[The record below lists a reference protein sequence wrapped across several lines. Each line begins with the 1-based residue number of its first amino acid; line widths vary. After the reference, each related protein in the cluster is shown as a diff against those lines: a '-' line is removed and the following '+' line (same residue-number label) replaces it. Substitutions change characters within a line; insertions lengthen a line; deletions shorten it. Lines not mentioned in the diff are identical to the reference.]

1 VIRHVG
7 GGLRDERQGGLR
19 RDGERM
25 STAAKAHEPTMEEIL
40 ASIRRIISDDEP
52 GQSMAP
58 KPSTA
63 KAPEPEAPAVEVDAI
78 DAAEALGQDDIDAMF
93 ASFDAPE
100 PPKAKAPEPAP
111 APVAP
116 AAAAP
121 ADDID
126 VFELT
131 EDMAEAPFSPP
142 PPPQPT
148 PVAKAPEPAPR
159 QEPEPRWETPAPAP
173 AYAAPSAMEDRL
185 LSTATNDAVTG
196 AFGALTNTILANN
209 ARTLDDIVKEM
220 LRPMLRAWLDDNL
233 PPLVERLVKQE
244 IERVAR
250 GGR

>member
-1 VIRHVG
+1 
-7 GGLRDERQGGLR
+7 
-19 RDGERM
+19 M

-52 GQSMAP
+52 GPAMTAPSASPAP
-58 KPSTA
+58 KPAPA
-63 KAPEPEAPAVEVDAI
+63 KPAPQPEPEALDES
-78 DAAEALGQDDIDAMF
+78 ALGQDDIDAMF

-100 PPKAKAPEPAP
+100 PPKAKAPEPA
-111 APVAP
+111 AAATVAP
-116 AAAAP
+116 APAVATPAVAAP
-121 ADDID
+121 AAEEDID

-142 PPPQPT
+142 PPPQPA
-148 PVAKAPEPAPR
+148 PVAKAPEPPR
-159 QEPEPRWETPAPAP
+159 REPEPRWEAPAP
-173 AYAAPSAMEDRL
+173 SFAAPAAMEDRL
-185 LSTATNDAVTG
+185 LSAATNDAVTG
-196 AFGALTNTILANN
+196 AFGALTNTILSNN
-209 ARTLDDIVKEM
+209 ARTLDDIVKDM

>member
-1 VIRHVG
+1 
-7 GGLRDERQGGLR
+7 
-19 RDGERM
+19 M

-63 KAPEPEAPAVEVDAI
+63 KAAEPEAPELDAV

-100 PPKAKAPEPAP
+100 PPKAKAPEPA
-111 APVAP
+111 AAATVAP
-116 AAAAP
+116 APAVATPAVAAP
-121 ADDID
+121 AAEEDID

-142 PPPQPT
+142 PPPQPA
-148 PVAKAPEPAPR
+148 PVAKAPEPPR
-159 QEPEPRWETPAPAP
+159 REPEPRWEAPAP
-173 AYAAPSAMEDRL
+173 SFAAPAAMEDRL
-185 LSTATNDAVTG
+185 LSAATNDAVTG
-196 AFGALTNTILANN
+196 AFGALTNTILSNN
-209 ARTLDDIVKEM
+209 ARTLDDIVKDM

>member
-1 VIRHVG
+1 
-7 GGLRDERQGGLR
+7 
-19 RDGERM
+19 M

-63 KAPEPEAPAVEVDAI
+63 KAAEPEAAPEVDAI

-111 APVAP
+111 AERAPIVPAP
-116 AAAAP
+116 AAPAAE
-121 ADDID
+121 DDID

-142 PPPQPT
+142 PPPQPA
-148 PVAKAPEPAPR
+148 PVARAPEPAAR
-159 QEPEPRWETPAPAP
+159 QEPEPRWEAPAPAP
-173 AYAAPSAMEDRL
+173 SYASAIEDRL
-185 LSTATNDAVTG
+185 LSNATNDAVTG

-209 ARTLDDIVKEM
+209 ARTLDDIVKDM

>member
-1 VIRHVG
+1 
-7 GGLRDERQGGLR
+7 
-19 RDGERM
+19 
-25 STAAKAHEPTMEEIL
+25 MEEIL

-52 GQSMAP
+52 GQPMAP

-63 KAPEPEAPAVEVDAI
+63 KAVEPEAPAPELDAV

-111 APVAP
+111 AAPVAP
-116 AAAAP
+116 APAAVAAP
-121 ADDID
+121 AAEDDID

-142 PPPQPT
+142 PPPQPA

-159 QEPEPRWETPAPAP
+159 REPEPRWETPTPAP
-173 AYAAPSAMEDRL
+173 AFTPPSGMEDRL

-196 AFGALTNTILANN
+196 AFGALTNTILSNN
-209 ARTLDDIVKEM
+209 ARTLDDIVKDM